1 LIQLA
6 VELVTQAALSFRG
19 AAAALALFAAS
30 GASRLAPRATPC
42 ATTIRAWVL
51 RLGYASLTR
60 PLPHHQRWA
69 WLIDHTLQI
78 GAQKLFV
85 IVGVPLEQVP
95 FGVRSLRLRDLHL
108 IALTPMTESNQRLI
122 ETQLHQAVT
131 RTGAPRQIVSDGA
144 ADLQKGIERFRR
156 RYPHTVAVTDAAHYA
171 ANLLKHS
178 WEKEPRWQEFTRRMN
193 DTATTIRQ
201 TAAAHLTPPR
211 LRNKARFMSVG
222 VFVRFGCLL
231 LRRLSA
237 ASPPAEMVRH
247 YAWASGFAAELA
259 VWQEQHALVQTFL
272 RQVRVQGLFAAGA
285 EQLDQAWGPLA
296 DDASSTTRALRAR
309 LHSYARRPLGVLRP
323 QERLVGS
330 TEVLESA
337 FGVQKRLARD
347 QAASGLTGLS
357 LALGAVLGQRT
368 AATVR
373 ADLEATPEKKTQGW
387 ARRLLGKTVQ
397 WLRRLFFSEQP
408 PHQVVET
415 TPVPDPG

>member
-1 LIQLA
+1 M
-6 VELVTQAALSFRG
+6 
-19 AAAALALFAAS
+19 
-30 GASRLAPRATPC
+30 P
-42 ATTIRAWVL
+42 
-51 RLGYASLTR
+51 
-60 PLPHHQRWA
+60 

-85 IVGVPLEQVP
+85 IVGVPLDQVP
-95 FGVRSLRLRDLHL
+95 FGVRSLQLSDLHL

-122 ETQLHQAVT
+122 EMQLHQAVK
-131 RTGAPRQIVSDGA
+131 RTGVPRQIVCDGA
-144 ADLQKGIERFRR
+144 ADLQKGIERFQQH
-156 RYPHTVAVTDAAHYA
+156 YPQTVAVTDAAHHA

-193 DTATTIRQ
+193 DTATAIRQ

-222 VFVRFGCLL
+222 VFVRFGRLL

-237 ASPPAEMVRH
+237 AWPPAEMVRY

-259 VWQEQHALVQTFL
+259 VWHEQHTLVQTFL
-272 RQVRVQGLFAAGA
+272 RQVRVQGLFAGGA

-296 DDASSTTRALRAR
+296 DDASPTTRALRAR
-309 LHSYARRPLGVLRP
+309 LHSYVRRPLGVLRP
-323 QERLVGS
+323 HERLVGS

-373 ADLEATPEKKTQGW
+373 ADLEATPEKKAQGW

-408 PHQVVET
+408 PHQAVET